1 MSDHSIEAHARFD
14 THPAHTSAVTATLT
28 GTHHRAARA
37 LLAARGFEPL
47 DEHTM
52 VLARIDHE
60 EPYWAHQATHALHAE
75 GITTEITPRLRE
87 AIDEEWTWANYP
99 MHWLTRAEVR
109 EVSNAAQTIYDDI
122 RYGRL
127 IIHAHAHD
135 GWTTVAIGTYLDGGT
150 VALHGENHLRSIA
163 DRLESPAKALA
174 SFQRLHGD
182 AVRPG
187 PAPMTDI
194 EQQTAQAR
202 TSLRSPDTAQAP
214 AAPRVERVPSYAADP
229 GDHEALLN
237 DFLTEN
243 NDWEKYRTWSD
254 ETTHA
259 VHESLTLRAEFVHET
274 GPRDTN
280 WTLAA
285 YESPVGERLWY
296 ATVTASTPVEIVR
309 TLLGTLAS
317 GTAWEMAVG
326 SQVSEKTIT
335 KATSPLVSAG
345 WEHTV
350 DGRWIRWEAPG
361 EDAAGVQFDAFA
373 AQKRN
378 SPLPTWTVWG
388 GGAVHQPTWALHF
401 SPYTPAAVLQDL
413 TFELAEGQGRRQ
425 VPAATTSRPAML
437 TTPAQAPA
445 SPGRAPAADSTRTR

>member
-1 MSDHSIEAHARFD
+1 MSDHPIDAHVRFD
-14 THPAHTSAVTATLT
+14 THPSHTSAVTATLT
-28 GTHHRAARA
+28 GTHHRAAQA
-37 LLAARGFEPL
+37 LLAARGFENL
-47 DEHTM
+47 DDHTM
-52 VLARIDHE
+52 VLGRIDHE

-109 EVSNAAQTIYDDI
+109 EASNAAQTIYDDI
-122 RYGRL
+122 RHGRL

-163 DRLESPAKALA
+163 DRLESPAQALA

-214 AAPRVERVPSYAADP
+214 AAPRIERVPSYEAAP

-243 NDWEKYRTWSD
+243 NDWEKYRTWD
-254 ETTHA
+254 DNTTIA
-259 VHESLTLRAEFVHET
+259 NHESLTLRVLFDHDARS
-274 GPRDTN
+274 RDPK
-280 WTLAA
+280 WTIAA
-285 YESPVGERLWY
+285 YE
-296 ATVTASTPVEIVR
+296 TPVSDRMWHMTIAATTPAPILN
-309 TLLGTLAS
+309 TLLTVLAA
-317 GTAWEMAVG
+317 GDAWETAVG
-326 SQVSEKTIT
+326 SPVTEKTVT
-335 KATSPLVSAG
+335 DATRPVAEAG
-345 WEHTV
+345 WTHTV
-350 DGRWIRWEAPG
+350 DGRWLRWQTLQ
-361 EDAAGVQFDAFA
+361 EDVGVQFDAFA
-373 AQKRN
+373 AQALHT
-378 SPLPTWTVWG
+378 PLDTWTIWVG
-388 GGAVHQPTWALHF
+388 PSIDHPTWAIHA
-401 SPYTPAAVLQDL
+401 SPYAPAGLLDHLTEELAHGTGPRQTHTAPAQPTKRITSSPPAAPTPVPSKGL
-413 TFELAEGQGRRQ
+413 RR
-425 VPAATTSRPAML
+425 
-437 TTPAQAPA
+437 
-445 SPGRAPAADSTRTR
+445 

>member
-1 MSDHSIEAHARFD
+1 MSGHPIDAHVRFD
-14 THPAHTSAVTATLT
+14 THPAHTSAVTAALT
-28 GTHHRAARA
+28 GTHHRAAQA

-52 VLARIDHE
+52 VVARIDHE

-122 RYGRL
+122 RHGRL

-163 DRLESPAKALA
+163 DRLESPAQALA

-202 TSLRSPDTAQAP
+202 ISLRSPDTTQAP
-214 AAPRVERVPSYAADP
+214 AAPRIERVPSYEADP

-243 NDWEKYRTWSD
+243 NDWEKYRTWD
-254 ETTHA
+254 DNTTIA
-259 VHESLTLRAEFVHET
+259 NHESLTLRVLFDHDARF
-274 GPRDTN
+274 RDPK
-280 WTLAA
+280 WTIAA
-285 YESPVGERLWY
+285 YE
-296 ATVTASTPVEIVR
+296 TPVSDRMWHMTITAAAPAPVLN
-309 TLLGTLAS
+309 TLLTVLAS
-317 GTAWEMAVG
+317 GDAWETAIG
-326 SQVSEKTIT
+326 SPAIDKTVT
-335 KATSPLVSAG
+335 EATRPLTDAG
-345 WEHTV
+345 WTHTM
-350 DGRWIRWEAPG
+350 DGRWLRWQSNQ
-361 EDAAGVQFDAFA
+361 EDVGVQFDAFA
-373 AQKRN
+373 AQTPHTHLDTWTIWAGPSINHPTWAIRTSGYAPAGLLAHLTEELAHGSGTLQTQPHQTTRRKSQIN
-378 SPLPTWTVWG
+378 TTPPAPPLPLPT
-388 GGAVHQPTWALHF
+388 
-401 SPYTPAAVLQDL
+401 S
-413 TFELAEGQGRRQ
+413 RQ
-425 VPAATTSRPAML
+425 R
-437 TTPAQAPA
+437 
-445 SPGRAPAADSTRTR
+445 